1 MLDIKNRETLE
12 IYVLGDDFKFYQNL
26 KYLPLTSY
34 PSNNQ
39 SALIIYC
46 LGGKAKITVHGS
58 SSNLVV
64 ISFLFR
70 WFSSSSFL
78 IL

>member
-46 LGGKAKITVHGS
+46 LGGKAKITD
-58 SSNLVV
+58 LVFTTDYYS
-64 ISFLFR
+64 IFYR
-70 WFSSSSFL
+70 
-78 IL
+78 

>member
-1 MLDIKNRETLE
+1 MNGK
-12 IYVLGDDFKFYQNL
+12 YVCNELVFNL
-26 KYLPLTSY
+26 LMMEYEVIGRIT
-34 PSNNQ
+34 
-39 SALIIYC
+39 
-46 LGGKAKITVHGS
+46 GKKGS

>member
-1 MLDIKNRETLE
+1 MHKNS
-12 IYVLGDDFKFYQNL
+12 
-26 KYLPLTSY
+26 KYH
-34 PSNNQ
+34 
-39 SALIIYC
+39 IIYQTLDKLGIKYQC
-46 LGGKAKITVHGS
+46 LQHNPIMTMEEGAEGS